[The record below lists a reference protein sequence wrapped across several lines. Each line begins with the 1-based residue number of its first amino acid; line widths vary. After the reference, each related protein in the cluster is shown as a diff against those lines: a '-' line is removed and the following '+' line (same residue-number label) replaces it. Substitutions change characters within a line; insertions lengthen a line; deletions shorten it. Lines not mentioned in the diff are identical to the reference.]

1 VRPSPGQPARPSAS
15 RSLPLGKSGGALLG
29 YFREVRVELRKVVW
43 PTRQEAINLT
53 AVTLA
58 LSVAVGVFLGG
69 VDFVFQEFFRFLL
82 RFFAAG

>member
-1 VRPSPGQPARPSAS
+1 
-15 RSLPLGKSGGALLG
+15 
-29 YFREVRVELRKVVW
+29 
-43 PTRQEAINLT
+43 
-53 AVTLA
+53 VTLA